1 MNSPQEGSENFKA
14 GELQENL
21 ALLRQTYLFPALP
34 MESLKVFAYMC
45 TRETVKAGDY
55 LFRQGEDDGQ
65 AIMILTGTAVLIRE
79 DNGRETEILRYDPG
93 AFLGSM
99 ALLGEMHR
107 LFSLRA
113 DTDLLCLIL
122 TRQKF
127 SSTLN
132 QFPQAVPKIMKLL
145 VRQINT
151 WEERFLV
158 SRTEGCEACLHKIG
172 VSMI

>member
-1 MNSPQEGSENFKA
+1 MSWPQEGSKNFQA

-21 ALLRQTYLFPALP
+21 ALLRQTYLFPDLP

-45 TRETVKAGDY
+45 MRETVKAGDY

-65 AIMILTGTAVLIRE
+65 AILILTGAAVLIRE
-79 DNGRETEILRYDPG
+79 ENGRETEILEYGPG

-113 DTDLLCLIL
+113 VSDLVCLIL

-127 SSTLN
+127 NSTLH
-132 QFPQAVPKIMKLL
+132 QFPQAVPKIMNLL
-145 VRQINT
+145 VRQINA

-158 SRTEGCEACLHKIG
+158 SRSEGCEACLHKIG